1 MNYYIKSKKLQLITV
16 LSFIITTAICQ
27 QKKESS
33 ENNSI
38 LVAEWA
44 GSYGGTPAFDKM
56 NIEDIKPALEKGM
69 AEKLKEIDAIT
80 NNSGAPTFENT
91 IVPLEKS
98 GETLDRVFKSKV
110 DVIYQNRSVTS
121 TEIEPSGRDIKLRVY
136 RKDNSWFIGPERK

>member
-1 MNYYIKSKKLQLITV
+1 MNYYIKSKKLQLIKV

-69 AEKLKEIDAIT
+69 AEKLASEIMSAAKGE
-80 NNSGAPTFENT
+80 GAAVKKREDTHKMAESNRAFAH
-91 IVPLEKS
+91 
-98 GETLDRVFKSKV
+98 FKA
-110 DVIYQNRSVTS
+110 
-121 TEIEPSGRDIKLRVY
+121 
-136 RKDNSWFIGPERK
+136 